1 MRRPTLVGDVP
12 RSALLVLPSV
22 GLVVLVIGTGLA
34 SLALTSVGLQPL
46 FGPARLSG
54 AGYAAAAPDLLTGV
68 RESLLVAGSSTAAA
82 LGMGLPLGL
91 LLRGAAVA
99 ARGGP
104 LRAAVAAVVASP
116 HLVGATGVAL
126 LLSSGGLG
134 ARLFAMTGTGFPA
147 FVGGRWPVATVL
159 VFAWKESAFVALVV
173 AAAVGSRVEELSEAA
188 RVLGATRRQ
197 RLGTIT
203 LPLAAPAAV
212 AAGAIVFVY
221 SLGAYEVAWL
231 LGPASPES
239 LPVLAYRLYGSID
252 LASRPQAAA
261 TAITSVTVAVA
272 AAVAIV
278 PVLRRLAA
286 AQ

>member
-1 MRRPTLVGDVP
+1 MRPQTTVVDTPG
-12 RSALLVLPSV
+12 SALLVLPSV
-22 GLVVLVIGTGLA
+22 GLVILIIGTGLA
-34 SLALTSVGLQPL
+34 SLVLTSVGLQPL

-54 AGYAAAAPDLLTGV
+54 AGYAAAASDLLTGV

-91 LLRGAAVA
+91 LLRGAAVG

-134 ARLFAMTGTGFPA
+134 ARLFAMTETGFPA

-261 TAITSVTVAVA
+261 TAVTSVTLAFA
-272 AAVAIV
+272 AAVAVV

-286 AQ
+286 AR